1 MSRDVITII
10 AEDKINKL
18 ISFCRND
25 ENLLQKH
32 KGIQTNIEHLKN
44 IKLNALPVYDDR
56 YRKTKIR
63 KYGNKV

>member
-32 KGIQTNIEHLKN
+32 KGI
-44 IKLNALPVYDDR
+44 
-56 YRKTKIR
+56 
-63 KYGNKV
+63 